1 MADPPPQQSPSE
13 APESPPG
20 SEAGTSSE
28 PAEVKSRRGSLASL
42 FAIVIVDL
50 VGFGVVIPILPFYAE
65 SFGASATVLG
75 LLLTCYAAMQ
85 FFFAPVWG
93 RWSDRVGRRPV
104 MLLTIAG
111 TAVALLVMG
120 LASSLAWLFAARLLG
135 GLFGANISV
144 ASAYI
149 TDVTSEEE
157 RTRFMGF
164 LGASFGLGFIL
175 GPAIGGLLAPYGYNV
190 PMFFAAGL
198 AAVNFLVALR
208 YLREPERSPVTTA
221 PMPGPE
227 QLRRLPG
234 GRVLVLCVAYFIF
247 VFGVSQLE
255 TVFAFFMLDRFG
267 WDAHQV
273 AFILVFMG
281 VITAGIQ
288 GGAIRPLAKALVEK
302 RLLILGSLLLAPSLA
317 VVPACHGIVILLVP
331 LALSSVG
338 RGLVHPAL
346 LSLVSSAAG
355 AHERGQVMGTFQ
367 SSASLARMA
376 GPLVAG
382 LLYDSRLAY
391 PFWLAGVLM
400 LVVLAIGFGLG
411 SAGSSE

>member
-13 APESPPG
+13 APEGPPS
-20 SEAGTSSE
+20 SEAGPSPGS
-28 PAEVKSRRGSLASL
+28 AEARSRRGSLASL

-120 LASSLAWLFAARLLG
+120 LASSLAWLFVARLLG

-208 YLREPERSPVTTA
+208 YLREPERSPAGTA
-221 PMPGPE
+221 
-227 QLRRLPG
+227 RRPWS
-234 GRVLVLCVAYFIF
+234 A
-247 VFGVSQLE
+247 
-255 TVFAFFMLDRFG
+255 
-267 WDAHQV
+267 
-273 AFILVFMG
+273 
-281 VITAGIQ
+281 
-288 GGAIRPLAKALVEK
+288 
-302 RLLILGSLLLAPSLA
+302 
-317 VVPACHGIVILLVP
+317 
-331 LALSSVG
+331 G
-338 RGLVHPAL
+338 RG
-346 LSLVSSAAG
+346 
-355 AHERGQVMGTFQ
+355 
-367 SSASLARMA
+367 
-376 GPLVAG
+376 
-382 LLYDSRLAY
+382 
-391 PFWLAGVLM
+391 
-400 LVVLAIGFGLG
+400 
-411 SAGSSE
+411 